1 MTHTVHMVTI
11 SQGFNYLFCAVF
23 NKKFFVTQT
32 ILIFESVKEL
42 LKDCFSRIV
51 EFASVSM

>member
-1 MTHTVHMVTI
+1 MTQIVHMVTI
-11 SQGFNYLFCAVF
+11 PQGFNYLFCAVF
-23 NKKFFVTQT
+23 YEIFVTPT

-42 LKDCFSRIV
+42 LKHCFSRIV